1 MGEIIIIGDVFKIA
15 VLYSPIL
22 FPYTPINFYE
32 QANHIR
38 GTRTY
43 FTVSHAALK

>member
-15 VLYSPIL
+15 VLYSPIQFSNGL
-22 FPYTPINFYE
+22 AYTPIYFYE

-38 GTRTY
+38 GSLTY
-43 FTVSHAALK
+43 GF